1 MAKIEFVILMNVIAL
16 VRKISKPKKT
26 KQQQNNKKQTIPK
39 K

>member
-16 VRKISKPKKT
+16 VRKISKPK
-26 KQQQNNKKQTIPK
+26 NNNNNNNKKKQTIPK